1 VSAPAR
7 RSGPGRA
14 DVVYAGLLLATVA
27 TVWFTT
33 RTAHELL
40 SARGASVAVLVVA
53 FAKAH
58 FVVSDFMGLRRT
70 ATGRLFDAWLVVVC
84 AGCVVLTLR

>member
-1 VSAPAR
+1 MSAPAR
-7 RSGPGRA
+7 PTGPRRA
-14 DVVYAGLLLATVA
+14 DLVWAGLLVATVA

-40 SARGASVAVLVVA
+40 SARGATVAVLVVA

-70 ATGRLFDAWLVVVC
+70 ATGRVFDAWLVVVC